1 MPRMTELKQYSGG
14 CHCGQVRFEV
24 EADLAAPVIECNCS
38 ICGKSGTR
46 LTFVPA
52 AQFKLLQG
60 EDGLTDY
67 LFAKQHIH
75 HLFCNRCGIKSFARG
90 ATPDGDQMFAI
101 NARCLDGA
109 DLEALTVQHFDGK
122 SL

>member
-1 MPRMTELKQYSGG
+1 MTESRTYTGG

-24 EADLAAPVIECNCS
+24 EADLSVPVIECNCS
-38 ICGKSGTR
+38 ICGKTGSR

-52 AQFKLLQG
+52 AQFNLLQG
-60 EDGLTDY
+60 EDRLTDY

-75 HLFCNRCGIKSFARG
+75 HLFCSVCGIKSFARG
-90 ATPDGDQMFAI
+90 AAPDGSQVVAI
-101 NARCLDGA
+101 NTRCLDEI
-109 DLEALTVQHFDGK
+109 DLAALNVQHFDGK